1 MKRIGIILI
10 SLATIAIHPMSIQAQ
25 EVENREVTNTR
36 HVVSQEEADE
46 NLRMS
51 RIRSTIEP
59 TASETDTLA
68 NMYDSPIINMPWMG
82 YGLGTWDLHDGLNA
96 QIGAGVRVG
105 WGKNNPWKGASF
117 FTDIAAMYCMPL
129 SKNGR
134 WSAAVGG
141 YFSNYRMWGRQ
152 MNSVGLCGLVNYKIN
167 EQMDFS
173 GFIIHDFGVI
183 GDKAAGAPYMPFL
196 DQPSTTVGGQL
207 GINIGEKA
215 RLNIGLSFTRQNNPF
230 PYNIDSAGRPLPMH
244 PTRSITDPDF

>member
-10 SLATIAIHPMSIQAQ
+10 SLMATAIHPTSIQAQ
-25 EVENREVTNTR
+25 ELENREATETR
-36 HVVSQEEADE
+36 HIVSQEEANE

-51 RIRSTIEP
+51 RIRNTVEP
-59 TASETDTLA
+59 TSEADTLID
-68 NMYDSPIINMPWMG
+68 MHDTPITNMPWMG

-105 WGKNNPWKGASF
+105 WGKNNPWRGASF

-129 SKNGR
+129 SKDGKWN
-134 WSAAVGG
+134 AAIGG

-152 MNSVGLCGLVNYKIN
+152 MNSIGVCGLVNYKIN
-167 EQMDFS
+167 EQLDFS

-183 GDKAAGAPYMPFL
+183 GDKPAGAPYMPFL
-196 DQPSTTVGGQL
+196 DQPSTTIGGQL
-207 GINIGEKA
+207 GINIGEKT

-230 PYNIDSAGRPLPMH
+230 PYNIDSAGRPLPTR
-244 PTRSITDPDF
+244 PTRSTIDSDF